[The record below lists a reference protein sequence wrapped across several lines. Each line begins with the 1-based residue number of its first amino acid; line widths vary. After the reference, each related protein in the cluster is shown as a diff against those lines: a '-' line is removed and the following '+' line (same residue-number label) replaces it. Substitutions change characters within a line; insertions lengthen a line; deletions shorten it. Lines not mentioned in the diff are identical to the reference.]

1 MEPDSWIAL
10 LVAVLFLLLV
20 ALDSA
25 VETALTNISRLRL
38 RQLLERGV
46 PRAQAIN
53 DLLENPRRFP
63 ATILFVNIASLLA
76 IGALSLYVSR
86 GFTPWWSRL
95 LAVVLAIV
103 VVLVFG
109 VAVPKAL
116 AMRNPE
122 RTALALFGPISVIH
136 SATAPLV
143 WLFEKLAGPF
153 VHLFGGR
160 TAPAGLFVTQ
170 EEMRMLVNVGE
181 EEGVIQQEE
190 EQLIHSIFE
199 FGDTVVREVMVPRPY
214 IVAVEESA
222 TVAEAADT
230 ALRSG
235 HTRLPVYR
243 DTIDTI
249 IGVVTVQDLLRAI
262 RQDGDNLPV
271 TRIMRP
277 IHYVPETKK
286 VDELLRELQKGRMH
300 MAIVVD
306 EYGGTSGLVTIEDLL
321 EEIVGE
327 IQDEYD
333 VEPPMV
339 EVVSDHEVR
348 VDARLPLDDINDLLH
363 VKWQAEDSDTIGG
376 FVYEQLGRVPRPGDS
391 VQVGSH
397 VIKVLSAE
405 GTRLK
410 QLAVVREEPQMPA
423 EPQEH
428 ATESQEQGSPAPQAQ
443 RAPR

>member
-1 MEPDSWIAL
+1 M
-10 LVAVLFLLLV
+10 LFLLLI

-63 ATILFVNIASLLA
+63 ATILFINTVSLLA
-76 IGALSLYVSR
+76 VGSLAFYASWH
-86 GFTPWWSRL
+86 FISWWSHL
-95 LAVVLAIV
+95 LAVVIAAV
-103 VVLVFG
+103 VVLVLG

-116 AMRNPE
+116 ALRNPE
-122 RTALALFGPISVIH
+122 RAALALFAPISIVH
-136 SATAPLV
+136 RLASPLV
-143 WLFEKLAGPF
+143 GLFSLLAKPLIL
-153 VHLFGGR
+153 LFGGR
-160 TAPAGLFVTQ
+160 TTPAGPFVTQ

-214 IVAVEESA
+214 IAAVEENA
-222 TVAEAADT
+222 TVAEAADM
-230 ALRSG
+230 ALKTG

-243 DTIDTI
+243 DTIDSI
-249 IGVVTVQDLLRAI
+249 IGVVTVQDMLRAI
-262 RQDGDNLPV
+262 RQDGENLPV
-271 TRIMRP
+271 TRVMRP
-277 IHYVPETKK
+277 IYYVPETKK
-286 VDELLRELQKGRMH
+286 VDELLRELQKARMH

-339 EVVSDHEVR
+339 EKVNDREVH

-363 VKWQAEDSDTIGG
+363 VNWQAEDSDTIGG
-376 FVYEQLGRVPRPGDS
+376 FVYEQLGRVPKPGDT
-391 VQVGSH
+391 VRVGDYT
-397 VIKVLSAE
+397 IQVLSTE

-410 QLAVVREEPQMPA
+410 QLAVAYQLPEPPQPEEEGTVRD
-423 EPQEH
+423 
-428 ATESQEQGSPAPQAQ
+428 EQAGHTAGAQQAQ
-443 RAPR
+443 R

>member
-1 MEPDSWIAL
+1 
-10 LVAVLFLLLV
+10 VLFLLLI

-63 ATILFVNIASLLA
+63 ATILFINTVSLLA
-76 IGALSLYVSR
+76 VGSLAFYASWH
-86 GFTPWWSRL
+86 FTSWWSHL
-95 LAVVLAIV
+95 LAVVIAAV
-103 VVLVFG
+103 VVLVLG

-116 AMRNPE
+116 ALRNPE
-122 RTALALFGPISVIH
+122 RAALALFAPISIIH
-136 SATAPLV
+136 RLASPLV
-143 WLFEKLAGPF
+143 SLFSLLAKPF
-153 VHLFGGR
+153 ILLFGGR
-160 TAPAGLFVTQ
+160 TTPAGPFVTQ

-214 IVAVEESA
+214 IAAVEENA
-222 TVAEAADT
+222 TVAEAADM
-230 ALRSG
+230 ALKTG

-243 DTIDTI
+243 DTIDSI
-249 IGVVTVQDLLRAI
+249 IGVVTVQDMLRAI
-262 RQDGDNLPV
+262 RQDGENLPV
-271 TRIMRP
+271 TRVMRP
-277 IHYVPETKK
+277 IYYVPETKK
-286 VDELLRELQKGRMH
+286 VDELLRELQKARMH

-339 EVVSDHEVR
+339 EKVNDREIH

-363 VKWQAEDSDTIGG
+363 VNWQAEDSDTIGG
-376 FVYEQLGRVPRPGDS
+376 FVYEQLGRVPKPGDT
-391 VQVGSH
+391 VRVGDYT
-397 VIKVLSAE
+397 IQVLSTE

-410 QLAVVREEPQMPA
+410 QLAVAYQLPEPAQPEEGTVRD
-423 EPQEH
+423 
-428 ATESQEQGSPAPQAQ
+428 EQASHTAGAQQAQ
-443 RAPR
+443 R